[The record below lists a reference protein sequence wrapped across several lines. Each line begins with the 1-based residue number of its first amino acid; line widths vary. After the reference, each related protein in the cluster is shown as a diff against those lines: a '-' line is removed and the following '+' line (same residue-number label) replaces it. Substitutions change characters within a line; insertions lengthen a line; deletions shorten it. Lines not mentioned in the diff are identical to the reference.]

1 MNFEDLILL
10 PEARRLVIGEH
21 KPAIEVESRTW
32 TATGGGS
39 HWAPMTDGEIIE
51 VTQGGAAYDEV
62 FTVAECDAAASTFF
76 MDIVNQRL
84 YLHTSPAGVI
94 PSHQTGGVYDFC
106 LLAYFIIGFA
116 DRVDADG
123 RDPVFEPEIEMLLD
137 GGFEDWT
144 SATLLAK
151 WTDTHAGASAIAR
164 EASA

>member
-1 MNFEDLILL
+1 VNFEDLILL

-21 KPAIEVESRTW
+21 KPAIEVEYRTW
-32 TATGGGS
+32 AATGGGS

-76 MDIVNQRL
+76 MDLVNQRL
-84 YLHTSPAGVI
+84 YLHTSNGDI
-94 PSHQTGGVYDFC
+94 PSHQTAGVYDFC

-123 RDPVFEPEIEMLLD
+123 RDPVYEPEIEMLLD

-144 SATLLAK
+144 NASELAK

-164 EASA
+164 EELA